1 MADADDTNIND
12 DTETAHAPQ
21 SRRLQL
27 KVGGMGCSF
36 CSRTIE
42 KAYRQTDGVL
52 VAHVSLAHEE
62 ALIEYDPERADAAT
76 LRSILA
82 KLGYSARDLD
92 RVKAREEQ
100 QEELRLER
108 RRLIVAGVAA
118 GVTAVL
124 MIGMLFDLT
133 EAWWCIPILMVLAAG
148 TVFGA
153 GRHILTMAWQSV
165 RRGILNQH
173 VLLEIGALGAFTG
186 GVLGAVGELALTAA
200 AAGASAGETPAAVAL
215 IRSLGQADSLA
226 ALTAF
231 PAGQFFSVATFL
243 AAYHLLSGY
252 VAKLVQ
258 ARASDAVAKLLD
270 LQPETALVVVTTA
283 GGAEVEREVPV
294 DEVRAGDR
302 VRVHP
307 GERVPVDGRVIEG
320 SSAVDESL
328 VSGESLPVDKSA
340 GSDVTGGSINQ
351 SGSLLVECTRVGE
364 ASFLRTVARAIDEAR
379 AMKPGILELVDV
391 VLARYVPLVL
401 LVGIATFV
409 GWTAGAWL
417 LTGEALFVR
426 AVFATLA
433 VFVMGYPCAIGMA
446 TPLALIRGGGEA
458 ARRGVLMR
466 SGHAFA
472 TLRSVDR
479 IVFDKTGTL
488 TAGRPAVTD
497 VVALAAPPAKAGSG
511 TVDKAGVVALAAPR
525 DGAASGTVD
534 ETGDVSLA
542 ASPGDAASGAGES
555 AVLALAA
562 AVERHS
568 EHPLARAIVARAEEA
583 GVAIP
588 SIRDFESTSGGGVRG
603 YLDAISANAGDGSG
617 APGATAGG
625 PPSGSFARTAG
636 ELGDRSSRAAD
647 QPGLVTAGSLRF
659 LREAG
664 VSTGSATTASAL
676 EAEGKTIVGVAV
688 DGVLVGLIAL
698 ADTVKPDARRTIDA
712 LAERGL
718 PAVMLSG
725 DNRRAAEAV
734 AGEVGIDAVTAEVRP
749 EEKVERIRSLQAA
762 GHRVAMAGDGIN
774 DAAALMQADAG
785 IAVGAGTDIAID
797 SADIVLTGDRLSG
810 VVDAFDIGRSS
821 YRKTVQNVVLAFA
834 FNGLGVPLAAAGI
847 LAPAWAMV
855 AMVASVSA
863 VLANSFGGRLRP

>member
-1 MADADDTNIND
+1 MTVNNATDRADASRT
-12 DTETAHAPQ
+12 
-21 SRRLQL
+21 RRLQL

-52 VAHVSLAHEE
+52 AAHVSLAHEE
-62 ALIEYDPERADAAT
+62 ALVEYDPERSDAAT

-92 RVKAREEQ
+92 RAKAREEQ
-100 QEELRLER
+100 QEDLRLER

-118 GVTAVL
+118 GITAVL
-124 MIGMLFDLT
+124 MVGMLFGLT
-133 EAWWCIPILMVLAAG
+133 EPWWCIPVLMVLAAV

-153 GRHILTMAWQSV
+153 GRHILTMAYQSV

-173 VLLEIGALGAFTG
+173 VLLEIGALGAFAG
-186 GVLGAVGELALTAA
+186 GMLGAVGELAA
-200 AAGASAGETPAAVAL
+200 AAGAGAAQTASTVAAGAPGGGTPAAVAL
-215 IRSLGQADSLA
+215 MRSLGQTE

-258 ARASDAVAKLLD
+258 ARASEAVAKLLD
-270 LQPETALVVVTTA
+270 LQPETALVVTA
-283 GGAEVEREVPV
+283 TAAGNEDEKEVPV
-294 DEVRAGDR
+294 DDVRPGDR
-302 VRVHP
+302 VRVYP

-320 SSAVDESL
+320 RSAVDESL

-351 SGSLLVECTRVGE
+351 SGNLLVECTRVGE
-364 ASFLRTVARAIDEAR
+364 ESFLRTVARAIDEAR
-379 AMKPGILELVDV
+379 AMKPGILGLVDV

-401 LVGIATFV
+401 LVGLATFA
-409 GWTAGAWL
+409 GWTAGAWFLAGEPL
-417 LTGEALFVR
+417 LVR

-466 SGHAFA
+466 SGQAFA
-472 TLRSVDR
+472 TLRIVDR

-488 TAGRPAVTD
+488 TAGKPAVTD
-497 VVALAAPPAKAGSG
+497 VVALAAPSEDTA
-511 TVDKAGVVALAAPR
+511 AGVVAEPQ
-525 DGAASGTVD
+525 
-534 ETGDVSLA
+534 
-542 ASPGDAASGAGES
+542 
-555 AVLALAA
+555 VLALAA
-562 AVERHS
+562 AVERLS

-583 GVAIP
+583 GVVIP

-603 YLDAISANAGDGSG
+603 YLDD
-617 APGATAGG
+617 P
-625 PPSGSFARTAG
+625 ARQ
-636 ELGDRSSRAAD
+636 SSH
-647 QPGLVTAGSLRF
+647 VIAGSLRF
-659 LREAG
+659 LRESG
-664 VSTGSATTASAL
+664 VPTSSATAATTL
-676 EAEGKTIVGVAV
+676 EADGKTVSGVAL

-698 ADTVKPDARRTIDA
+698 ADTVKSDARRTIDA
-712 LAERGL
+712 LAGRGVR
-718 PAVMLSG
+718 AVMLSG
-725 DNRRAAEAV
+725 DNRRAAEA
-734 AGEVGIDAVTAEVRP
+734 AAREVGIDSVTAEVRP
-749 EEKVERIRSLQAA
+749 EEKVEHIRALQAA

-774 DAAALMQADAG
+774 DAPALMQADVG
-785 IAVGAGTDIAID
+785 IAVGSGTDIAID
-797 SADIVLTGDRLSG
+797 SADIVLTGDTLSG

-855 AMVASVSA
+855 AMVVSVSA
-863 VLANSFGGRLRP
+863 VLANSFGGRLRR

>member
-1 MADADDTNIND
+1 MTVNDATDRA
-12 DTETAHAPQ
+12 EAPRT
-21 SRRLQL
+21 RRLQL

-52 VAHVSLAHEE
+52 DAHVSLAHEE
-62 ALIEYDPERADAAT
+62 ALIEYDPRRADAAT

-82 KLGYSARDLD
+82 RLGYTARDLD

-100 QEELRLER
+100 TEELRLER
-108 RRLIVAGVAA
+108 RRLIVAGIAA
-118 GVTAVL
+118 GITAVL
-124 MIGMLFDLT
+124 MVGMLFGIT
-133 EAWWCIPILMVLAAG
+133 EPWWCIPVLMVLAAA
-148 TVFGA
+148 TVFGS
-153 GRHILTMAWQSV
+153 GRHILTMAYQSA

-173 VLLEIGALGAFTG
+173 VLLEIGALGAFAG
-186 GVLGAVGELALTAA
+186 GVLGAVGELSTAA
-200 AAGASAGETPAAVAL
+200 AL
-215 IRSLGQADSLA
+215 IRSLGQADVLA

-231 PAGQFFSVATFL
+231 PAAQFFSVATFL

-258 ARASDAVAKLLD
+258 ARASEAVARLLD
-270 LQPETALVVVTTA
+270 LQPATALVVTTTA
-283 GGAEVEREVPV
+283 GGGEDEKEVPV
-294 DEVRAGDR
+294 ADVRPGDR

-328 VSGESLPVDKSA
+328 VSGESLPVDKVA
-340 GSDVTGGSINQ
+340 GSDVTGGSINR

-364 ASFLRTVARAIDEAR
+364 ESFLRTVARAIDEAR

-401 LVGIATFV
+401 LIGVATFA
-409 GWTAGAWL
+409 GWTAGAWFL
-417 LTGEALFVR
+417 VGEPFFVR

-466 SGHAFA
+466 SGQAFA

-479 IVFDKTGTL
+479 VVFDKTGTL
-488 TAGRPAVTD
+488 TCGKPAVTD
-497 VVALAAPPAKAGSG
+497 VVELAAP
-511 TVDKAGVVALAAPR
+511 
-525 DGAASGTVD
+525 
-534 ETGDVSLA
+534 
-542 ASPGDAASGAGES
+542 S
-555 AVLALAA
+555 ALALAA

-568 EHPLARAIVARAEEA
+568 EHPLARAIVARAGET

-588 SIRDFESTSGGGVRG
+588 PIRDFESVAGGGVRG
-603 YLDAISANAGDGSG
+603 YLDDSAARSG
-617 APGATAGG
+617 HII
-625 PPSGSFARTAG
+625 
-636 ELGDRSSRAAD
+636 
-647 QPGLVTAGSLRF
+647 AGSLRF

-664 VSTGSATTASAL
+664 VPTNSATAASAL
-676 EAEGKTIVGVAV
+676 EAEGKTIVGVAT

-712 LAERGL
+712 LAGRGV
-718 PAVMLSG
+718 PSIMLSG

-734 AGEVGIDAVTAEVRP
+734 AREVGIDSVTAEVRP

-774 DAAALMQADAG
+774 DAPALMQADAG

-797 SADIVLTGDRLSG
+797 SADIVLTGEALSG
-810 VVDAFDIGRSS
+810 VVTAFDIARSS

-863 VLANSFGGRLRP
+863 VLGNSFGGRLRR